1 MIHFALKCC
10 DGHRFDGWFR
20 STSDFETQLSRGLV
34 TCTYC
39 GETNVE
45 KALMRPA
52 IGLNAKTDASKE
64 ASDTQS
70 ESTSGSVTTVAA
82 ETPPDQNL
90 AKMKELW
97 SALQTEVRALRKKS
111 EYVGTKFAEEARRVH
126 YGESTKKGVYGEA
139 SREEVK
145 ALHEEGI
152 MAFPMPALPE
162 DKN

>member
-10 DGHRFDGWFR
+10 NGHRFDGWFR
-20 STSDFETQLSRGLV
+20 STSDFEAQLGRGLV
-34 TCTYC
+34 TCSYC

-52 IGLNAKTDASKE
+52 IGSNAKGETAGE
-64 ASDTQS
+64 AS
-70 ESTSGSVTTVAA
+70 SGSANESATTVATEA
-82 ETPPDQNL
+82 PSDETI
-90 AKMKELW
+90 AKVKELW
-97 SALQTEVRALRKKS
+97 SALQTEVRALRKQAD
-111 EYVGTKFAEEARRVH
+111 YVGPKFAEEARRVH
-126 YGESTKKGVYGEA
+126 YGESAKKGVYGEA

-152 MAFPMPALPE
+152 LAFPLPALPE